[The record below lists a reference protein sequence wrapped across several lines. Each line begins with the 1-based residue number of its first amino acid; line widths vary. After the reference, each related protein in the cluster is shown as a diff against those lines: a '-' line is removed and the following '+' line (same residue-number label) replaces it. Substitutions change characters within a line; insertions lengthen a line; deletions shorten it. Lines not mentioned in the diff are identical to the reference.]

1 MVGIKVLIGKSFI
14 NMAVFFVS
22 SCRDFK
28 VLDGMIE
35 GLKIFFVGFQCMENS
50 LVEVTI
56 LSFISLKPA

>member
-1 MVGIKVLIGKSFI
+1 
-14 NMAVFFVS
+14 MAVFFVS

-35 GLKIFFVGFQCMENS
+35 DLKIFFVGFQGMENS